1 MTKSKI
7 FTANNIK
14 MQVYFITQKKI
25 KIYILLY
32 LSHKQ
37 SLIIINFP
45 LLPHTLPTDSLIL

>member
-14 MQVYFITQKKI
+14 MQVYFITQKI